1 MEDRKVVIELQN
13 VKRYFQVG
21 SETVK
26 ALRGVSFKI
35 YEGEFVTIQGT
46 SGSGKSTLLNQLGCL
61 DTPTSGEYFL
71 DGISVRTMSKTQRAH
86 LRNRKIGF
94 VFQNYNLLAK
104 TTAIENVELPLMYNS
119 AVSATERRERAISAL
134 KAVGLGDRLEHKS
147 NQMSGGQM
155 QRVAI
160 ARALV
165 NDPAV
170 LLADEATGNLDTRTS
185 FEMLVLFQELYK
197 QGHTII
203 FVTHNPEIAEYASR
217 NINLRDGKIR
227 EDTINTNIKSA
238 AEALAALIMNILN
251 LFKVSIKAVSNNKMR
266 SFLSMLG
273 IIIGVAAVIIMMAIG
288 QGSKE
293 SIRQELS
300 TMGTNLLTVRPGA
313 DMRGGVRQD
322 PSSMQTLKMAD
333 YERILRERKFVTK
346 VSPEVTASGQVIY
359 GNNNTNTSMY
369 GESTD
374 YLDIKQWTIE
384 EGECFTDED
393 IKKASKVCVVGKTIV
408 TELFGEGADPIGKT
422 VRFKSIPMRIVGVL
436 KSKGYNSWGMDQD
449 NVMIAPYTTV
459 MKRVAA
465 QTWFSSIVCSA
476 VTEELSD
483 AAIEELTQILRDNHK
498 LKEDADDDFT
508 IRSQAEMMETMSS
521 TMDTVTLILVVA
533 AAFSL
538 LVAGIGIMNI
548 MLVSVTERTK
558 EIGLRMAVGAT
569 GPVISLQFLIE
580 SVLISVTGGLL
591 GIFVG
596 CSASAF
602 LPSFGMPSSVPAWSI
617 YVSFLVCVFI
627 GVLFG
632 YIPAQKAAN
641 MDPIEAIRHE

>member
-1 MEDRKVVIELQN
+1 
-13 VKRYFQVG
+13 
-21 SETVK
+21 
-26 ALRGVSFKI
+26 
-35 YEGEFVTIQGT
+35 
-46 SGSGKSTLLNQLGCL
+46 
-61 DTPTSGEYFL
+61 
-71 DGISVRTMSKTQRAH
+71 
-86 LRNRKIGF
+86 
-94 VFQNYNLLAK
+94 
-104 TTAIENVELPLMYNS
+104 
-119 AVSATERRERAISAL
+119 
-134 KAVGLGDRLEHKS
+134 
-147 NQMSGGQM
+147 
-155 QRVAI
+155 
-160 ARALV
+160 
-165 NDPAV
+165 
-170 LLADEATGNLDTRTS
+170 
-185 FEMLVLFQELYK
+185 
-197 QGHTII
+197 
-203 FVTHNPEIAEYASR
+203 
-217 NINLRDGKIR
+217 
-227 EDTINTNIKSA
+227 
-238 AEALAALIMNILN
+238 
-251 LFKVSIKAVSNNKMR
+251 MR

-273 IIIGVAAVIIMMAIG
+273 IIIGVAAVIIMMSIG

-300 TMGTNLLTVRPGA
+300 TMGTNLLTIRPGA

-333 YERILRERKFVTK
+333 YQRILAEKKFITK
-346 VSPEVTASGQVIY
+346 VSPEVTSSGQAIY
-359 GNNNTNTSMY
+359 GNNNTNTTIY
-369 GESTD
+369 GESPE
-374 YLDIKQWTIE
+374 YLDIKLWTIE
-384 EGECFTDED
+384 EGECFTEED
-393 IKKASKVCVVGKTIV
+393 IKKAAKVVVVGKTIV
-408 TELFGEGADPIGKT
+408 KELFGDNIDPIGKT
-422 VRFKSIPMRIVGVL
+422 IRFKSIPMRIIGVL

-449 NVMIAPYTTV
+449 NVMIAPYSTV
-459 MKRVAA
+459 MKRIAA
-465 QTWFSSIVCSA
+465 QTYFSSIVCSA

-483 AAIEELTQILRDNHK
+483 AAIEELTQILRQNHK
-498 LKEDADDDFT
+498 LKEGADDDFT

-596 CSASAF
+596 CSASQ
-602 LPSFGMPSSVPAWSI
+602 LISLVGMPSTIPAWSI

>member
-1 MEDRKVVIELQN
+1 
-13 VKRYFQVG
+13 
-21 SETVK
+21 
-26 ALRGVSFKI
+26 
-35 YEGEFVTIQGT
+35 
-46 SGSGKSTLLNQLGCL
+46 
-61 DTPTSGEYFL
+61 
-71 DGISVRTMSKTQRAH
+71 
-86 LRNRKIGF
+86 
-94 VFQNYNLLAK
+94 
-104 TTAIENVELPLMYNS
+104 
-119 AVSATERRERAISAL
+119 
-134 KAVGLGDRLEHKS
+134 
-147 NQMSGGQM
+147 
-155 QRVAI
+155 
-160 ARALV
+160 
-165 NDPAV
+165 
-170 LLADEATGNLDTRTS
+170 
-185 FEMLVLFQELYK
+185 
-197 QGHTII
+197 
-203 FVTHNPEIAEYASR
+203 
-217 NINLRDGKIR
+217 
-227 EDTINTNIKSA
+227 
-238 AEALAALIMNILN
+238 MNILN
-251 LFKVSIKAVSNNKMR
+251 LFKVSLRAVANNKMR

-300 TMGTNLLTVRPGA
+300 TMGTNLLTIRPGA

-333 YERILRERKFVTK
+333 YERILREKKFVTK

-359 GNNNTNTSMY
+359 GNNNTNTSVY
-369 GESTD
+369 GESPE
-374 YLDIKQWTIE
+374 YLDIKQWE
-384 EGECFTDED
+384 VEDGDCFTEED
-393 IKKASKVCVVGKTIV
+393 IKKAAKVVVVGKTIV
-408 TELFGEGADPIGKT
+408 TELFGDNVDPIGKT
-422 VRFKSIPMRIVGVL
+422 IRFKSIPMRIVGVL

-459 MKRVAA
+459 MKRIAA
-465 QTWFSSIVCSA
+465 QTFFSSIVCSA

-498 LKEDADDDFT
+498 LKEGADDDFT

-521 TMDTVTLILVVA
+521 TMDTVTVILVVA

-591 GIFVG
+591 GIVVG
-596 CSASAF
+596 CSASAC
-602 LPSFGMPSSVPAWSI
+602 LGIVGMPSSVPAWSI
-617 YVSFLVCVFI
+617 YVSFFVCVCI